1 MNQKKVALMTGVSS
15 GIGRAITDLLPR
27 HGFRVFGTTP

>member
-1 MNQKKVALMTGVSS
+1 MNQKKVALMDWSFF